1 MADPQRRGRAPGREI
16 FGWAMFDFANSSY
29 TTVIITVIYA
39 VVFSELIVGEDRPG
53 EFRTGNLLWSVALS
67 VSYGLVVLT
76 GPVFGA
82 IMDYRAAKKKFLFAS
97 YLLTIIATGLLYLA
111 GPGDYVLAMI
121 LVIASNFG
129 FATGE
134 SFVSSFLP
142 DLGPPE
148 DYGKISGYAW
158 GLGYFGGLV
167 SVVLVTLLGPLEV
180 GNFGSLRLIGPVTAA
195 FFLVAAIPTFVW
207 VKERG
212 ISRSLPAGQT
222 HASIGFVRLRQT
234 FREIRDFRDLMIFL
248 IAVFFA
254 MAGLSIVI
262 SFAFIYGNQVIRWDE
277 TSRTLMFVITQF
289 TAAGGALL
297 FGFIQDR
304 VGARRT
310 FNITLALWVLTVM
323 LIWGTTDVT
332 RTLNS
337 AFGTAWEEQSV
348 FLFIGCLAGVGLG
361 STQSASRAIVGLF
374 CPESKAGEFFGFWG
388 LSGKLASIV
397 GILTLGLLQSAF
409 GLHSAIVVC
418 AAFFLVAFIINLFVN
433 EQRGRIAAL
442 KHEGE

>member
-1 MADPQRRGRAPGREI
+1 
-16 FGWAMFDFANSSY
+16 MFDFANSSY
-29 TTVIITVIYA
+29 TTVIITVVYA
-39 VVFSELIVGEDRPG
+39 VIFSELIVGEDLPG

-82 IMDYRAAKKKFLFAS
+82 IMDFRAAKKKFLFAS
-97 YLLTIIATGLLYLA
+97 YILTTCATALLYFA

-121 LVIASNFG
+121 LIILSNFG

-148 DYGKISGYAW
+148 EYGRISGYAW
-158 GLGYFGGLV
+158 GLGYFGGLL
-167 SVVLVTLLGPLEV
+167 SVVLVTLLGPLEP
-180 GNFGSLRLIGPVTAA
+180 GNFGSLRLVGPVTAV
-195 FFLVAAIPTFVW
+195 FFLVAAVPTFVW

-212 ISRSLPAGQT
+212 IARPLPEGET
-222 HASIGFVRLRQT
+222 HAGIGFRRLRRT
-234 FREIRDFRDLMIFL
+234 VVEIGDFRDLVIFL
-248 IAVFFA
+248 VAVFFA

-262 SFAFIYGNQVIRWDE
+262 SFAFIYGNQVIRWSE
-277 TSRTLMFVITQF
+277 TSRTVMFVLTQF

-304 VGARRT
+304 IGARRT
-310 FNITLALWVLTVM
+310 FNITLALWIITVL
-323 LIWGTTDVT
+323 LIWGTTEVT
-332 RTLNS
+332 SALNTVL
-337 AFGTAWEEQSV
+337 GTSWEEQNV
-348 FLFIGCLAGVGLG
+348 FLVIGCFAGIGLG

-409 GLHSAIVVC
+409 GLHNAILVC
-418 AAFFLVAFIINLFVN
+418 AAFFLIAFVVNLLVN
-433 EQRGRIAAL
+433 EKRGRIAAM

>member
-1 MADPQRRGRAPGREI
+1 
-16 FGWAMFDFANSSY
+16 MFDFANSSY
-29 TTVIITVIYA
+29 TTVIITVVYA
-39 VVFSELIVGEDRPG
+39 VIFSELIVGADLPG

-82 IMDYRAAKKKFLFAS
+82 IMDFRAAKKKFLFAS
-97 YLLTIIATGLLYLA
+97 YILTTLATALLYFA
-111 GPGDYVLAMI
+111 GPGDFVLAMI
-121 LVIASNFG
+121 LVILSNFG
-129 FATGE
+129 FASGE

-148 DYGKISGYAW
+148 EYGRISGYAW
-158 GLGYFGGLV
+158 GLGYFGGLL
-167 SVVLVTLLGPLEV
+167 SVVLVTFLGPLEA
-180 GNFGSLRLIGPVTAA
+180 GNFGSLRLVGPMTAA
-195 FFLVAAIPTFVW
+195 FFLVAAVPTFLW
-207 VKERG
+207 VRERG
-212 ISRSLPAGQT
+212 IARPLPAGET
-222 HASIGFVRLRQT
+222 HAGIGFRRLRRT
-234 FREIRDFRDLMIFL
+234 IVEIRDFRDLVVFL
-248 IAVFFA
+248 VAVFFA

-262 SFAFIYGNQVIRWDE
+262 SFAFIYGNQVIRWSE
-277 TSRTLMFVITQF
+277 TSRTVMFVLTQF

-304 VGARRT
+304 IGARRT
-310 FNITLALWVLTVM
+310 FNITLALWILTVL
-323 LIWGTTDVT
+323 LIWGTPEVT
-332 RTLNS
+332 SALN
-337 AFGTAWEEQSV
+337 AILGTSWEEQGV
-348 FLFIGCLAGVGLG
+348 FLVIGCFAGMGLG

-409 GLHSAIVVC
+409 GLHNAILVC
-418 AAFFLVAFIINLFVN
+418 AAFFLVAFVVNLIVD
-433 EQRGRIAAL
+433 EQRGRRAAE